1 MTRLLYIMSL
11 SRDSTNKLCFTFFFN
26 HDCSYKFT
34 LHYIYM
40 LSKHVGRDGTKISS
54 WRINITS
61 RWRIKKL
68 GISFNNSRG
77 SSWPLALDAR
87 FQTFGYCSHRSVSCD
102 FKDNFLVLV
111 IFPLPPWKWWGI
123 NFHEPLKWKAMK
135 GHGQWRFSR
144 QVISTPF
151 YDYSLHM

>member
-1 MTRLLYIMSL
+1 MSL

-26 HDCSYKFT
+26 HDYSYEFT

-68 GISFNNSRG
+68 GISLIIAGGVPG
-77 SSWPLALDAR
+77 SWLLMLGFIHVVIAHTDQFRVILRTISW
-87 FQTFGYCSHRSVSCD
+87 C
-102 FKDNFLVLV
+102 
-111 IFPLPPWKWWGI
+111 
-123 NFHEPLKWKAMK
+123 
-135 GHGQWRFSR
+135 
-144 QVISTPF
+144 
-151 YDYSLHM
+151 